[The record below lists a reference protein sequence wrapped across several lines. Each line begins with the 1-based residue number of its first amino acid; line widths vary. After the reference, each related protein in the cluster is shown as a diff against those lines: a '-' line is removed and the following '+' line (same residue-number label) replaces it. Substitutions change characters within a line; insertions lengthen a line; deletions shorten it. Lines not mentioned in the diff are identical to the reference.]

1 MIVYI
6 LMQILEVLL
15 KVTKKIVTNKAL
27 QRVFIVSLLG
37 MIVLDSTGVF
47 TFRELFD
54 VALQIYINTF
64 KGIVEAIIA
73 GVQSIVEWVN
83 NQIID
88 YIKNQVLNA

>member
-1 MIVYI
+1 
-6 LMQILEVLL
+6 MQILEVLL